1 MRIPRIY
8 TNANLTPGTD
18 IQLDEGAA
26 RHLTSALRMTA
37 GQQIIL
43 FNGQGGEYSAELVQA
58 KKGKASAMVTGFTQI
73 DRESPLQIHLAIGI
87 SRGERMDWIV
97 QKATELGV
105 TEITPLFSERTEV
118 KLNGE
123 RLEKKLRHWQ
133 QVSISA
139 CEQCQRN
146 RIPTINNALTLDQ
159 WLNQP
164 NQEAQQ
170 LKLVLHHRS
179 DKTLAQHQSPK
190 NVCLLVGPEGGL
202 SDNEISRA
210 MDKGFAALTLGPR
223 VLRTETA
230 PLAAISIMQSVWGDM
245 G

>member
-26 RHLTSALRMTA
+26 RHLISALRMTA

-105 TEITPLFSERTEV
+105 NQITPLFSERCEV
-118 KLNGE
+118 KLSGE
-123 RLEKKLRHWQ
+123 RLHKRLGHWQ
-133 QVSISA
+133 QVAISA
-139 CEQCQRN
+139 CEQS
-146 RIPTINNALTLDQ
+146 
-159 WLNQP
+159 
-164 NQEAQQ
+164 AQQ
-170 LKLVLHHRS
+170 GSHHQPCSLSHR
-179 DKTLAQHQSPK
+179 LAVS
-190 NVCLLVGPEGGL
+190 
-202 SDNEISRA
+202 
-210 MDKGFAALTLGPR
+210 
-223 VLRTETA
+223 LR
-230 PLAAISIMQSVWGDM
+230 L
-245 G
+245 